1 MIPTSL
7 PTGIPAQGPCTDC
20 PALPSSPSLKAG
32 KGVFHRVLHALIRG
46 VDVKANGALPVQA
59 AVAGGAG
66 STGEPESAGAAA
78 LSRLASLPAEGLEGT
93 SDSAGVETA
102 LPVAFQAEGPE
113 QSAATALLGA
123 WQALPQPAA
132 SIVIPPKSWSDGSH
146 AVAAMLAGGRQELPP
161 FMPAGTADT
170 TLTGQLAQAAGQ
182 GDGEAGLPRL
192 ILADITAGSVQHP
205 LQQATDPN
213 ALVAPERLFEPA
225 KTAISREIL
234 SMQLPLRTQGWD
246 GELAQRIV
254 WMAGRQAQW
263 AEITLNPPNLGS
275 LEVHLSL
282 KGNDASAFFY
292 SPHPAVREAIDESLS
307 RLREMLA
314 GAGINLGQTQVS
326 QESFGERRGGGETG
340 FARPNEAGVRLEA
353 VTPAHL
359 GRGLVDLYV

>member
-7 PTGIPAQGPCTDC
+7 PPGIPVQGPCTDC
-20 PALPSSPSLKAG
+20 SALPSSPGLKAG
-32 KGVFHRVLHALIRG
+32 KGVFHRVLHALIG
-46 VDVKANGALPVQA
+46 GTDVKATGALPGQA

-66 STGEPESAGAAA
+66 PTGEPESAVAAA
-78 LSRLASLPAEGLEGT
+78 SLRLATLSSEGLEGV
-93 SDSAGVETA
+93 SDSVGVGTE
-102 LPVAFQAEGPE
+102 LPAVSQDEDLE
-113 QSAATALLGA
+113 QSAASALLGA

-132 SIVIPPKSWSDGSH
+132 SVVMPPKRGPDGSQGL
-146 AVAAMLAGGRQELPP
+146 AAMLAGGRQELPP
-161 FMPAGTADT
+161 FMPAGTAET
-170 TLTGQLAQAAGQ
+170 TLTGQMAQAAGQ

-192 ILADITAGSVQHP
+192 VLADVTAGPVQHP
-205 LQQATDPN
+205 LQQATDPH

-234 SMQLPLRTQGWD
+234 SMQLPLRAQGWD

-263 AEITLNPPNLGS
+263 AEITLNPPNLGN

-292 SPHPAVREAIDESLS
+292 SPHAAVREAIDESLS

-314 GAGINLGQTQVS
+314 GAGISLGQTQVS

-340 FARPNEAGVRLEA
+340 FARPGEAGVRLES